1 MSAWVAPLVERT
13 LSLYIKGQ
21 VEGLQLEDDGSNLRF
36 ASRSPQ
42 YTIVV
47 DWRESEGRNVATLTD
62 FNTQIEAVLAK
73 ESLEELQKES
83 PGRSLNRNA
92 TLNHY
97 IQLLDYEIVLEY
109 AMSAPKIHL
118 YVKNFTIARNKGKY
132 KGAPQGKLIKK
143 NARIR
148 GLIGKAFDFIKS
160 QATRHTASTPESYCF
175 DGSLKTQTNEGS
187 GKHASQQFL
196 QSQAQTSFKSI
207 TGLSSMVPP
216 SPSKRGSVSSNALL
230 GYLGSHNKAA
240 DSGLLVNKE
249 HKTAAMSLSHGFSGI
264 TEVRGSNGHAAKS
277 TSEIPVV
284 EGTLL
289 STSGSPL
296 EPILAA
302 QHNSPTALEGPYD
315 ADHKASAQ
323 EAGIRTTKGRDLKP
337 ENLTT
342 GHTVG
347 EKHTSPPQTFPKK
360 LVLGTERSSNGSGLS
375 HTDPWHDMTRI
386 RTRDVRIPK
395 NQVALL
401 EQHTRQWVPPDNP
414 SSIRGYVPPGL
425 LAQWNRIALQKSRLD
440 QQRVSKSLVS
450 EQAESPEPLPEISTP
465 TPQTDVESDEEPVT
479 SQWSESSPERVSRP
493 LRELPVDS
501 SPVTRGPAKKGKGL
515 HVTRSDIA
523 REDQQQGDDGTVL
536 VSKIQQGDQAMS
548 GAREDFDVSI
558 ADMPSENDRLANKQ
572 QIFEPDHNDTRAS
585 ELGCQAHS
593 DAESEDSIMD
603 TSVPCPLGG
612 SQLSNF
618 TNQSE
623 QGLISSGSSLPIIR
637 GHVQVLETPIA
648 NLNHLRSTSLGQN
661 KAVLEAKHPEQLS
674 SQVAKSSS
682 QSRIFNTYASN
693 DGDTKDTKTTD
704 ISRTNDDEESNDN
717 EILETQPSNGDWLV
731 QDATPNSHTALVF
744 DSSAPKAHDSN
755 ASIPM
760 STLES
765 HDSKPFPSHDEVLSS
780 MGFEG
785 NEPDIELS
793 QGVARGTPVEQSQ
806 ISPLKRAASD
816 IGLEEPPSSKR
827 YKFMRSVNTNMSTI
841 GVHRSAPVVV
851 SRREDY
857 IRYSAEHLEAQRVY
871 EKFRNDYP
879 SYSGDFLHFKKL
891 CAMLQT
897 LRDKGSLQRSFLWD
911 SFVIMHLED
920 YPHYLEQCL
929 SSETKSLVYE
939 DYFTLHFSKPT
950 HKKRS
955 LTAEGIKVVA
965 AQNVLTSRSDAS
977 VSPFRRQNATET
989 SFTASLVDKFSNFH
1003 AHSLGPA
1010 TQQSAQSDTNVDRM
1024 SFTMSSPTPHTKTL
1038 LRTPADV
1045 HNPQVGEHDIE
1056 AKKQLPE
1063 AAAEQLAAEEQQV
1076 ETERQHS
1083 DTEEQVSETE
1093 EQLHMEMTTQLS
1105 TLRDLAN
1112 DKESVIVESETNS
1125 EEYEL
1130 MNETHEIASIEL
1142 GDEEPSTA
1150 PDAPL
1155 SDNETGA
1162 PSEAE
1167 SPNENWFL
1175 SLRHLFPTVPNW
1187 CDGPNTPFKRWA
1199 QADQNAFVE
1208 RKSRRNWA
1216 RVPIDDKGVPQR
1228 PYDSNPE

>member
-1 MSAWVAPLVERT
+1 MASMSAWVVPLVERT

-21 VEGLQLEDDGSNLRF
+21 VDSLQLEDDGSSLRF

-47 DWRESEGRNVATLTD
+47 NWRESEGRNVATLTD

-73 ESLEELQKES
+73 ESLEELHEES
-83 PGRSLNRNA
+83 PGRSLNRNT

-109 AMSAPKIHL
+109 AMSAPNIHL
-118 YVKNFTIARNKGKY
+118 YVKNFTIAWNKGKY

-175 DGSLKTQTNEGS
+175 DGSLKSQTNEGS

-207 TGLSSMVPP
+207 TGLPSMVPP

-249 HKTAAMSLSHGFSGI
+249 HEAAAMSLSHGFSGI
-264 TEVRGSNGHAAKS
+264 TEVRGSNCHAAKS
-277 TSEIPVV
+277 TSEIPVI
-284 EGTLL
+284 EGTRE

-296 EPILAA
+296 EQILAA
-302 QHNSPTALEGPYD
+302 QHNSPTALEGRYD
-315 ADHKASAQ
+315 ADHKPSAQ
-323 EAGIRTTKGRDLKP
+323 EAGIRTTRGSGLKP
-337 ENLTT
+337 EDLTI

-360 LVLGTERSSNGSGLS
+360 SVLGTERSSNDSGLS
-375 HTDPWHDMTRI
+375 HTDPWHGMTRI

-440 QQRVSKSLVS
+440 QQRVSKTLVS
-450 EQAESPEPLPEISTP
+450 EPSPEINTP

-501 SPVTRGPAKKGKGL
+501 SPVTRGQANKGKGL
-515 HVTRSDIA
+515 HVTRSDVA
-523 REDQQQGDDGTVL
+523 QDQQQGDDDTVL
-536 VSKIQQGDQAMS
+536 VSKIQQDDQAMS
-548 GAREDFDVSI
+548 GAREGFDVSME
-558 ADMPSENDRLANKQ
+558 DTPFENSRHANKQ
-572 QIFEPDHNDTRAS
+572 QIFEPDHNDSRAS
-585 ELGCQAHS
+585 GLGCQADS

-612 SQLSNF
+612 SQPSNF

-623 QGLISSGSSLPIIR
+623 QGLISSGPSLPITR

-661 KAVLEAKHPEQLS
+661 KAVPEAKHPEQLS

-693 DGDTKDTKTTD
+693 DGNTKDTKATN

-717 EILETQPSNGDWLV
+717 EILDTQPSNGDWLV
-731 QDATPNSHTALVF
+731 QDVTPNSHTALVF

-765 HDSKPFPSHDEVLSS
+765 HASKPFPLHDEALSS
-780 MGFEG
+780 MDFEG

-806 ISPLKRAASD
+806 ISPLKRAAFD
-816 IGLEEPPSSKR
+816 IGLEEPSSKR
-827 YKFMRSVNTNMSTI
+827 YKFMQSVNTDMSTI
-841 GVHRSAPVVV
+841 GVRRSAPVVV

-965 AQNVLTSRSDAS
+965 AQNVLTSISDAS
-977 VSPFRRQNATET
+977 VSPFRRQSATET

-1003 AHSLGPA
+1003 AHSFGPA
-1010 TQQSAQSDTNVDRM
+1010 TQQSVQSDTNVDRM
-1024 SFTMSSPTPHTKTL
+1024 SFTMSSPTP
-1038 LRTPADV
+1038 ADV
-1045 HNPQVGEHDIE
+1045 HNPRVGEHDIE
-1056 AKKQLPE
+1056 AKEQLPE
-1063 AAAEQLAAEEQQV
+1063 AAVEQLTAEEQQL
-1076 ETERQHS
+1076 ETERRHS

-1093 EQLHMEMTTQLS
+1093 ERLHMEMTAQLS
-1105 TLRDLAN
+1105 TLGDLAN
-1112 DKESVIVESETNS
+1112 DKESAIAESETNS

-1130 MNETHEIASIEL
+1130 MNETHETASVEL

-1155 SDNETGA
+1155 SDNEAGA

-1199 QADQNAFVE
+1199 RADQNAFVE

-1228 PYDSNPE
+1228 PYDSNPPE